1 MFEVNDA
8 LDDAKVD
15 VERLEAGD
23 ESNSIMGIGR
33 FLPAVVDVDEKAAAT
48 EAVDPRAFAKPSAG
62 RVGADKAREVANLPV
77 PFVEDN
83 ESLTRSC
90 VRTISSRI
98 AYSASVI

>member
-48 EAVDPRAFAKPSAG
+48 EAVDPRAFA
-62 RVGADKAREVANLPV
+62 
-77 PFVEDN
+77 
-83 ESLTRSC
+83 
-90 VRTISSRI
+90 
-98 AYSASVI
+98 